1 MRARV
6 VAHNYCWARFVG
18 LATLLATLLTIP
30 MAMAP
35 NEQAPRPSYDLF
47 DAVAY
52 NKEEMELIPYAA
64 VQNGCMQLCCNKP
77 PDYEGSQP
85 KYNVDCIRALFKKA
99 SSDPCKEIKSFESGL
114 AKDILAVPKG
124 AHFPTR

>member
-1 MRARV
+1 
-6 VAHNYCWARFVG
+6 
-18 LATLLATLLTIP
+18 
-30 MAMAP
+30 MAMAA
-35 NEQAPRPSYDLF
+35 NEHAPRPSYDLF

-77 PDYEGSQP
+77 PDYEGSHAD
-85 KYNVDCIRALFKKA
+85 YNKHYIRALFKKA
-99 SSDPCKEIKSFESGL
+99 STNPCTEIKSYQSEL

-124 AHFPTR
+124 ALFPTR